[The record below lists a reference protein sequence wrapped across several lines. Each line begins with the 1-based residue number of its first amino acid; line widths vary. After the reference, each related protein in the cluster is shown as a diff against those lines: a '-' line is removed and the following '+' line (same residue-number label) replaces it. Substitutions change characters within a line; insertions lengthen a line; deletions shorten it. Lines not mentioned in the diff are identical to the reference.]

1 MIQANIMNLCE
12 IHPKSVY
19 NWFMEMYI
27 DSSDWVMTPNIYGM
41 GLFADGGILATKPY
55 ICGSNYIIKMMNFKK
70 GSWCNILDGLF
81 WRFVNNNKKFF
92 KENARLSM
100 MTVILDK
107 MEEEKKLRIFSL
119 AEKFI
124 EENTYNK

>member
-1 MIQANIMNLCE
+1 
-12 IHPKSVY
+12 
-19 NWFMEMYI
+19 
-27 DSSDWVMTPNIYGM
+27 
-41 GLFADGGILATKPY
+41 
-55 ICGSNYIIKMMNFKK
+55 MMNFKK
-70 GSWCNILDGLF
+70 GSWCDILDGLF

>member
-1 MIQANIMNLCE
+1 
-12 IHPKSVY
+12 
-19 NWFMEMYI
+19 
-27 DSSDWVMTPNIYGM
+27 
-41 GLFADGGILATKPY
+41 
-55 ICGSNYIIKMMNFKK
+55 
-70 GSWCNILDGLF
+70 
-81 WRFVNNNKKFF
+81 
-92 KENARLSM
+92 M